1 MLPRIDF
8 LVLFIVS
15 VMVVKSGGWCVRLHF
30 LMIFPSLS
38 DPDSQE
44 NLECVGSAEISMYA
58 HGIGWYLNK
67 LFSGWVPR
75 TTF

>member
-1 MLPRIDF
+1 MYFNGLDIMLPQIDF

-44 NLECVGSAEISMYA
+44 NLECVGLAEISM
-58 HGIGWYLNK
+58 
-67 LFSGWVPR
+67 
-75 TTF
+75 

>member
-1 MLPRIDF
+1 
-8 LVLFIVS
+8 
-15 VMVVKSGGWCVRLHF
+15 
-30 LMIFPSLS
+30 MIFPSLS

-44 NLECVGSAEISMYA
+44 NLEFVGSVEISMYA